1 MTVELISQ
9 LPYTVEA
16 LFAAVRIVFWF
27 VLLFGFI
34 GPLFLSHTRD
44 LPNIEK
50 LIYSWV
56 GLGGVIIFSIFV
68 LTALNLYDF
77 ISISVTL
84 LLIPLIINIYRSD
97 AKNVTEYL
105 KQWELKT
112 LVRQLRVIESDH
124 QTHWS
129 AFKAKVRNLFKV
141 GYREL
146 SEWTL
151 VFSIALAGSLI
162 RMYPALTNAAP
173 FSRGWFGH
181 LNRVKELRL
190 QDYFS
195 QFPSPG
201 GMHSLVSIFSMLTQV
216 SPEMI
221 LHLLGSLSSFFLCI
235 LVYWVGRDLTKNR
248 YPLAPIMGM
257 SIYALVPMLL
267 LPISLDQQV
276 EASSLDLALCFA
288 LPAITIFIRN
298 LRSKFKSPWFYVL
311 SGFVATAFIN
321 LFVAFIILLPLMFL
335 GLLSLPR
342 RRYFKSFFRVA
353 GYLLSLSVLVL
364 LPFLVASYWQG
375 IYPTEF
381 FLTQL
386 YDIQAYS
393 YFPLLVLPIDE
404 LSYIYILIASVLM
417 LYFAIDYFVSGRK
430 YIRDEFIFLIIFAL
444 VALRYTP
451 VLDIGELFWID
462 TDQINDFY
470 AVLIGIFT
478 SILLV
483 VPLELL
489 NRLKAISESLI
500 YKLSWGLLLLTIPA
514 LIYWQGGI
522 RVSSMLPSTVPN
534 GFFKA
539 YYQIIDERLPYTYAT
554 VGPGVQRIQAKNRH
568 YYMDYEY
575 FLDEYAAI
583 DSTYQQQLGSE
594 SLEEVPPAS
603 IFIFTEKAPYGSIQQ
618 GILYDSPSV
627 MRDVK
632 QWIADF
638 KKLPNRRV
646 EVFYN
651 GPSTKVYEIVNRP
664 TDSRVGDIL
673 NQIYPQEKKQ
683 LFDE

>member
-1 MTVELISQ
+1 VEVISQ
-9 LPYTVEA
+9 LPYIAEA

-27 VLLFGFI
+27 VLLFGLI

-44 LPNIEK
+44 QPNIEK

-56 GLGGVIIFSIFV
+56 GLGGIIVFSIFV
-68 LTALNLYDF
+68 LTVLHLYDF
-77 ISISVTL
+77 ISIAVTL

-97 AKNVTEYL
+97 AKSVREYFE
-105 KQWELKT
+105 QWELKT
-112 LVRQLRVIESDH
+112 LVRQLRIIENDN
-124 QTHWS
+124 QTYWT
-129 AFKAKVRNLFKV
+129 AFKSKFTTFFKV

-151 VFSIALAGSLI
+151 VLGIALAGTLI
-162 RMYPALTNAAP
+162 RMYPALNHAAP
-173 FSRGWFGH
+173 FNRGWFEH

-190 QDYFS
+190 QDYFL

-221 LHLLGSLSSFFLCI
+221 LHLLGALSSFFLCI
-235 LVYWVGRDLTKNR
+235 LVYWVARDLTKNR

-257 SIYALVPMLL
+257 SIYALVPMLF

-288 LPAITIFIRN
+288 FPTITIFIRN

-311 SGFVATAFIN
+311 SGFIATAFIN

-342 RRYFKSFFRVA
+342 RRYLKSFYRVS
-353 GYLLSLSVLVL
+353 GYLLSLSIIVL
-364 LPFLVASYWQG
+364 LPFLVMSYIQD
-375 IYPTEF
+375 ISPTEF

-386 YDIQAYS
+386 YDIQAYT
-393 YFPLLVLPIDE
+393 YFPSLVLPMDE
-404 LSYIYILIASVLM
+404 LSYIYILVAGILM
-417 LYFAIDYFVSGRK
+417 LYFAVDYFVSGRK
-430 YIRDEFIFLIIFAL
+430 YVRDECIFLIIFVL

-451 VLDIGELFWID
+451 LLDIGELFWID
-462 TDQINDFY
+462 TDQLNEFF
-470 AVLIGIFT
+470 AVLIGVFA
-478 SILLV
+478 SITFV
-483 VPLELL
+483 VPLEILY
-489 NRLKAISESLI
+489 RLEAVSESVI
-500 YKLSWGLLLLTIPA
+500 YKLSWGLLLITIPV
-514 LIYWQGGI
+514 LIFVQGGI

-539 YYQIIDERLPYTYAT
+539 YYKIISERLPYSYAT

-583 DSTYQQQLGSE
+583 DSTYHQQLGSE
-594 SLEEVPPAS
+594 SLEKVPPAS

-627 MRDVK
+627 MRDIE
-632 QWIADF
+632 QWVADF
-638 KKLPNRRV
+638 QKLPDRKIKL
-646 EVFYN
+646 FYE
-651 GPSTKVYEIVNRP
+651 GPSTKVYEIVNRE
-664 TDSRVGDIL
+664 TDSGVGDIL
-673 NQIYPQEKKQ
+673 NQIYPRKKNQ